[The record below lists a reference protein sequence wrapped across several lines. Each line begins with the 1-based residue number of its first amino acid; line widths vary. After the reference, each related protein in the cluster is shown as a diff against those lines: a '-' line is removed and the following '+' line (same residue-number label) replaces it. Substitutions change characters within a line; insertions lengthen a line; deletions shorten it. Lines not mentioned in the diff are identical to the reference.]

1 MRHLVLLLLISTP
14 VQAASVIPNFTNGTV
29 TSETT
34 SRTEITEIINQ
45 VEYSNSN
52 SYTVTGTNI
61 SFSGNPA
68 PGANYAIT
76 VPGQAFQFSE
86 TLMTPGIASE
96 TSIQRTTIID
106 SNTTSISVFTQ

>member
-1 MRHLVLLLLISTP
+1 MKHLVLLLLMSTP
-14 VQAASVIPNFTNGTV
+14 VQAASVIPNFTSGTV

-52 SYTVTGTNI
+52 SYTVSGTNV
-61 SFSGNPA
+61 SFSGNPV
-68 PGANYAIT
+68 PGANYTIT

-86 TLMTPGIASE
+86 TLMSPGIASE
-96 TSIQRTTIID
+96 TYIERTTIID
-106 SNTTSISVFTQ
+106 STTNSISVFTQ